1 MGVSRDFVT
10 ALIRDVENAVN
21 EINRIAAKP
30 YSELSDE
37 EKLAIRYE
45 LIVIAEAVMALAVH
59 VARRDLG
66 ARPRTPVNALA
77 ILRDRGLV
85 MIDEYEDLVR
95 LLRLRNL
102 LVHRYWVI
110 DDYLI
115 YQGIKSNFKSLLS
128 FINRLRTRYGV
139 R

>member
-1 MGVSRDFVT
+1 M
-10 ALIRDVENAVN
+10 
-21 EINRIAAKP
+21 
-30 YSELSDE
+30 SDE
-37 EKLAIRYE
+37 ERLAIRYE
-45 LIVIAEAVMALAVH
+45 LVVIAEVVMALVVH

-77 ILRDRGLV
+77 ILRDGGLV
-85 MIDEYEDLVR
+85 TVDEYEDLVR
-95 LLRLRNL
+95 LLRFRNL

-128 FINRLRTRYGV
+128 LINRLRARYGIQ
-139 R
+139 